1 MTTSGRCSISK
12 TTTKL
17 VFLGVGHGGK
27 DSGATADGFKEK
39 DITLTMALA
48 CQDEL
53 VRHGIEIRMS
63 RTRDEDDP
71 LNEEVKEC
79 NAFAPD
85 LAVDIHVNAGGGDGF
100 EAYYTIG
107 GGVGKVLA
115 QNIEAEARHLPE
127 GAEAA
132 GEVDDPELQELTVAV
147 QGKYGFEEK
156 AMEYLPGYQHAKA
169 LLERLAKK

>member
-1 MTTSGRCSISK
+1 
-12 TTTKL
+12 
-17 VFLGVGHGGK
+17 
-27 DSGATADGFKEK
+27 
-39 DITLTMALA
+39 MALA

-115 QNIEAEARHLPE
+115 
-127 GAEAA
+127 
-132 GEVDDPELQELTVAV
+132 
-147 QGKYGFEEK
+147 
-156 AMEYLPGYQHAKA
+156 
-169 LLERLAKK
+169 